1 MWYNMNPIHS
11 FIIGFMMLFFI
22 WLTLIIEGKDKDK
35 KGGGVFKKIKD
46 VAKKVGK
53 TALSIAKDPSKGISL
68 VKNATK
74 SKKKKRKKKRKKK
87 AKKKARRLTPA
98 ELAEKCRLEW
108 EECHNIVIG
117 KQLDEVARYRAD
129 GECYYKEILCRN

>member
-1 MWYNMNPIHS
+1 MNPIQL

-22 WLTLIIEGKDKDK
+22 WLTLIIEGKKGK

-46 VAKKVGK
+46 VAKKAGK

-68 VKNATK
+68 LKKSTK

-87 AKKKARRLTPA
+87 AKKRARRLTPA

-117 KQLDEVARYRAD
+117 RQLDEVARYKAH
-129 GECYYKEILCRN
+129 GECYHKEILCRD